1 MGPRLPL
8 LLGAACLLVGA
19 ALGDGS
25 DHRYKLHEEIPLAA
39 NKAGPFNNPRCALR
53 LCMHRMRGRQTWSQR
68 FAPRQPFCA
77 RTFRFRAINDGV

>member
-53 LCMHRMRGRQTWSQR
+53 LCVHRTCQQANTK
-68 FAPRQPFCA
+68 
-77 RTFRFRAINDGV
+77 